1 MSIQK
6 ECSKIQETEVARLL
20 NGKVVAGSG
29 CGGFDS
35 GDVDAGR
42 FLVECKTVT
51 KPQVTI
57 SIKYD
62 WLVKIREQ
70 AFEEGKDY
78 SALAVRFTPTGKDYV
93 VIDIDTFSQIKAVYE
108 EYLDREENVK

>member
-6 ECSKIQETEVARLL
+6 ECSNLQEADVARILS
-20 NGKVVAGSG
+20 GKIVAGSG

-35 GDVDAGR
+35 GDVDSGR
-42 FLVECKTVT
+42 FLIECKTVT
-51 KPQVTI
+51 KPQVSF

-62 WLVKIREQ
+62 WLTKIRQQ

-78 SALAVRFTPTGKDYV
+78 HALAVRFAPTGRDYIM
-93 VIDIDTFSQIKAVYE
+93 IDIDTFAEMKSVYE
-108 EYLDREENVK
+108 KFLDEEENQ